1 MQKVK
6 DYALALAAIVAGA
19 TMGYVIFGLIIYM
32 IWRI

>member
-1 MQKVK
+1 MQKFK
-6 DYALALAAIVAGA
+6 DYAISLAAIVAGA